1 MENEQ
6 KISDLLRILQTS
18 AEDIIGVQKPIFDI
32 CNDWNEANVLAE
44 LWYWTSP
51 SKTKDT
57 KLKIEKDGY
66 RWLACTRI
74 EWWERRRLTT
84 REVDRAIVRLMKKGL
99 VVKHI
104 YKFNGFPTI
113 HLRLNLSVFIER
125 FIKSCTDN
133 FSDEL
138 VSDNN
143 QLEDAMK
150 LMNWESF
157 EPSILPNVSKPFY
170 QNGKNINSNILN
182 SNIQTLNG
190 EKQKNELHLT
200 TDEELEKFKEYSK
213 SYGKPK
219 PEKKPK
225 VSLSQKDYADSDAVV
240 QSVVFSS
247 SRAKGSAALPERY
260 LQQVSWFTQYSG
272 LEYFASQKS
281 KWISAFE
288 DWDKLG
294 VVEED
299 VMKAVDK
306 LRKLNYSI
314 TSPQS
319 LTNVMNG
326 IVAERKAK
334 PEQSETHYNPWR

>member
-1 MENEQ
+1 MNDQ
-6 KISDLLRILQTS
+6 FKIKDEASFRDFFTMIPNMVDDMNLSPQAFRLYIHFRRV
-18 AEDIIGVQKPIFDI
+18 AGEDRSCYQSIKT
-32 CNDWNEANVLAE
+32 LAE
-44 LWYWTSP
+44 KCNMSTGMVSQ
-51 SKTKDT
+51 
-57 KLKIEKDGY
+57 
-66 RWLACTRI
+66 A
-74 EWWERRRLTT
+74 
-84 REVDRAIVRLMKKGL
+84 
-99 VVKHI
+99 KH
-104 YKFNGFPTI
+104 
-113 HLRLNLSVFIER
+113 
-125 FIKSCTDN
+125 
-133 FSDEL
+133 EL
-138 VSDNN
+138 VEADLIRSETKVGPNGNYSDVTIKDIWKENHDRGVSQNMGKGVHIMGDPSPQYETNN
-143 QLEDAMK
+143 
-150 LMNWESF
+150 
-157 EPSILPNVSKPFY
+157 I
-170 QNGKNINSNILN
+170 KNNISNTTEN
-182 SNIQTLNG
+182 
-190 EKQKNELHLT
+190 LHFT

-225 VSLSQKDYADSDAVV
+225 VSLSQKDYADADSVV

-247 SRAKGSAALPERY
+247 SNAKGSAALPERY

-272 LEYFASQKS
+272 LEYFVSQKS

-288 DWDKLG
+288 DWDKIG